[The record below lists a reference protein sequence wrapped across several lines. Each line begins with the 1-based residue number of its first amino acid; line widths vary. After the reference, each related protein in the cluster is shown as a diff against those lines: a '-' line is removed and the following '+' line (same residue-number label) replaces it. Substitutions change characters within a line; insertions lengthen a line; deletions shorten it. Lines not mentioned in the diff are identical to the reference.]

1 MLPSGRDNEER
12 GEEVDEEEVGEIEY
26 WSEEELGEEWE
37 QWEFVEEDDVEEDQ
51 EYEEDEEEE
60 DQEYEED
67 EEEEEDE
74 EDDNEEEREEEE
86 GKEEE
91 KGEEK
96 VPVFPLTRAWSVL
109 PDHAMPASSMATQ
122 DTKFVVLSAL
132 QGWNLKK
139 RDVLCAGKKSNL
151 SLIFFFFSD
160 S

>member
-60 DQEYEED
+60 ED
-67 EEEEEDE
+67 EEN
-74 EDDNEEEREEEE
+74 DNEEEREEEE

-96 VPVFPLTRAWSVL
+96 VPVFPLTRAWYVL
-109 PDHAMPASSMATQ
+109 PDHAMPASFMATQ

>member
-12 GEEVDEEEVGEIEY
+12 GEEVNEEEVGEIEY

-60 DQEYEED
+60 ED
-67 EEEEEDE
+67 EEN
-74 EDDNEEEREEEE
+74 DNEEEREEEE

-96 VPVFPLTRAWSVL
+96 VPVFPLTL
-109 PDHAMPASSMATQ
+109 CYQTTQ
-122 DTKFVVLSAL
+122 CQLHSWRLRTPSLLFRMRFKVEKWKERCPVCR
-132 QGWNLKK
+132 KK
-139 RDVLCAGKKSNL
+139 IQLVIN
-151 SLIFFFFSD
+151 FFFSD

>member
-60 DQEYEED
+60 ED
-67 EEEEEDE
+67 EEN
-74 EDDNEEEREEEE
+74 DNEEEREEEE

-96 VPVFPLTRAWSVL
+96 VPVFPLTRALSVL
-109 PDHAMPASSMATQ
+109 PDHAMPASFMATQ
-122 DTKFVVLSAL
+122 DTKFVVLNAL
-132 QGWNLKK
+132 HGWKMKK

-151 SLIFFFFSD
+151 SLNFFLVTVNRKVISICN
-160 S
+160 